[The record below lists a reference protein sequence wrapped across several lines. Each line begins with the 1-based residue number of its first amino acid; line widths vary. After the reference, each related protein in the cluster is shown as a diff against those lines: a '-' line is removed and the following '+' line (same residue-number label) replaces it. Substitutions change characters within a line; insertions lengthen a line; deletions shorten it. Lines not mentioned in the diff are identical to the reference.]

1 MKKSVEQFVKFST
14 FLAGVAVLLNACF
27 QTRPVEPPGTNASDW
42 ISPTDYQILLGNFST
57 AIAKGNTQNYLRC
70 FNQDSLRFTPAASLF
85 NDNESIWLN
94 WSIQDEQTY
103 FDNME
108 ADLSVNTG
116 NSLVLIETDLQT
128 VTSDSL
134 KYVGDYTL
142 RINHRDTLLTTLFK
156 GQIQLLIRL
165 NSFNEWEIFRW
176 EDIETK
182 MDSSWS
188 QLKLKYV
195 Q

>member
-1 MKKSVEQFVKFST
+1 MKIAGSQFGLQTVWLVIPILMVS
-14 FLAGVAVLLNACF
+14 CF
-27 QTRPVEPPGTNASDW
+27 QIRPVEPPGTNTSDW

-57 AIAKGNTQNYLRC
+57 SIAKGNTQNYLRC
-70 FNQDSLRFTPAASLF
+70 FNQDSLDFNPAASLI

-94 WSIQDEQTY
+94 WSIQDEQSY
-103 FDNME
+103 FDNML
-108 ADLSVNTG
+108 ANLSVNTG
-116 NSLVLIETDLQT
+116 NSLVLVETDLQN

-142 RINHRDTLLTTLFK
+142 RINHQDTLLATLFK

-165 NSFNEWEIFRW
+165 NSFNEWEIYRW

-182 MDSSWS
+182 IDSSWS
-188 QLKLKYV
+188 ELKLKYV